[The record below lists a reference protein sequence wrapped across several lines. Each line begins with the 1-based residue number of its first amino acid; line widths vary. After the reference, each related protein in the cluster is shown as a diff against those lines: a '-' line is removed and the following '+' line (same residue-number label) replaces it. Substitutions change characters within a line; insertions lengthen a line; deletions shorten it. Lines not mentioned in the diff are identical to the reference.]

1 MNEDEKMFHI
11 GVWALIAAVVMT
23 VVLQVCYRTQNRVLN
38 RVRADI
44 VATNHQIAVDET
56 KFAEYV
62 LPGALRD
69 RVTTNT
75 PNAETIGF
83 NKNITIG
90 ELADRK

>member
-11 GVWALIAAVVMT
+11 GIWALIAAMVMT

-44 VATNHQIAVDET
+44 VIAKQQIAIDET

-62 LPGALRD
+62 LPGNLRD
-69 RVTTNT
+69 RVTTNM
-75 PNAETIGF
+75 PRAETIGF
-83 NKNITIG
+83 NKNVTIG

>member
-11 GVWALIAAVVMT
+11 GVWALIAAAVMT

-44 VATNHQIAVDET
+44 LATERQIAIDET
-56 KFAEYV
+56 KFAEFV
-62 LPGALRD
+62 LPNTLRD
-69 RVTTNT
+69 RVTTNM
-75 PNAETIGF
+75 PRAETIGF
-83 NKNITIG
+83 HKNVTVD

>member
-1 MNEDEKMFHI
+1 MNEDEKMFQI
-11 GVWALIAAVVMT
+11 GRLMALLAAVLI
-23 VVLQVCYRTQNRVLN
+23 VVLQVCYRTQNRVIN
-38 RVRADI
+38 HVRAEI
-44 VATNHQIAVDET
+44 NAANHQIAIYET

-75 PNAETIGF
+75 PHAETIGF

>member
-11 GVWALIAAVVMT
+11 GVWALIAAAVMT

-44 VATNHQIAVDET
+44 LATNRQIAIDET

-62 LPGALRD
+62 LPNNLRD
-69 RVTTNT
+69 RVTINV
-75 PNAETIGF
+75 PRAETIGF
-83 NKNITIG
+83 HKNVTIY

>member
-1 MNEDEKMFHI
+1 MNEDEKMFHV
-11 GVWALIAAVVMT
+11 GVWALIAAAVIT

-44 VATNHQIAVDET
+44 VATERQIAIDET

-62 LPGALRD
+62 LPNTLRD

-75 PNAETIGF
+75 PRAETIGF
-83 NKNITIG
+83 HKNVTIG

>member
-11 GVWALIAAVVMT
+11 GVWALIAVAVLT
-23 VVLQVCYRTQNRVLN
+23 VVLQVCYRTQNRVLK
-38 RVRADI
+38 RVHADI
-44 VATNHQIAVDET
+44 AATERQIAIDET

-62 LPGALRD
+62 LPNTLRD

-75 PNAETIGF
+75 PHAETIGF
-83 NKNITIG
+83 HKNVTID

>member
-11 GVWALIAAVVMT
+11 GVWALVAAVVMT

-44 VATNHQIAVDET
+44 VATERQIAIDET

-62 LPGALRD
+62 LPNNLRD
-69 RVTTNT
+69 RVTTNI
-75 PNAETIGF
+75 PRAETIGF
-83 NKNITIG
+83 HKIVAIN

>member
-11 GVWALIAAVVMT
+11 GVWTLVAAVVMT

-38 RVRADI
+38 HVRADI
-44 VATNHQIAVDET
+44 MATNRQIAIDET

-62 LPGALRD
+62 LPNTLRD
-69 RVTTNT
+69 RVTTSV

-83 NKNITIG
+83 HKNVTIG

>member
-23 VVLQVCYRTQNRVLN
+23 VVLQVCYRTQNRVLKL
-38 RVRADI
+38 VRADI
-44 VATNHQIAVDET
+44 LATERQIAIDET

-62 LPGALRD
+62 LPNNLRD

-75 PNAETIGF
+75 PRAETIGF
-83 NKNITIG
+83 HKNVTIG